1 MQYELLK
8 LLRCLLTKTQ
18 LRFELITEFT
28 KHYSGGPVNE
38 IRDGLLFSETGFVFP
53 VIDGV
58 PRMLIEA
65 ICDYEG
71 FLKKHLASYENTRN
85 FVEKNYRGVLE
96 YCSRKNEKKLNS
108 NGLFLTSARKIK
120 YRKKTYLGFR
130 FFFMPK
136 PAFV

>member
-8 LLRCLLTKTQ
+8 LFRCPLTM
-18 LRFELITEFT
+18 RFELITEFT

-71 FLKKHLASYENTRN
+71 FLKSTRHPM
-85 FVEKNYRGVLE
+85 RIL
-96 YCSRKNEKKLNS
+96 KL
-108 NGLFLTSARKIK
+108 
-120 YRKKTYLGFR
+120 Y
-130 FFFMPK
+130 
-136 PAFV
+136 